1 MALCCYVYVV
11 VLAIILFTFGVR
23 SWLLS
28 LFQWFWQLFYL
39 LLGPL
44 VHFGFC
50 HYFGVLSGARYSS
63 DSVHSARLQGEE
75 RQAQE
80 GFGFES

>member
-11 VLAIILFTFGVR
+11 VLAIILFTFGVK

-28 LFQWFWQLFYL
+28 LFLVVLALF
-39 LLGPL
+39 
-44 VHFGFC
+44 C
-50 HYFGVLSGARYSS
+50 VLSGARYSS

-80 GFGFES
+80 